1 MKILALDLGKFKSV
15 ACEFETGTLKDQFET
30 VRTTPEELRELLQKR
45 NPDRVVIEICP
56 IAGWVSDLVSELG
69 YELQVA
75 STNDEASRWRKLK
88 KKNDREDG
96 RKLTRKSALGD
107 LKLVHVPERKVRQ
120 WRALIAYRQ
129 QLIQRRTRLKN
140 HVRSLLEREALAVPR
155 GKKCWTAAGIAEL
168 KRWARPLAEVEVEDF
183 WRGEL
188 WLELEGLKQVMEQLH
203 QVERKLDELGK
214 ADERVQ
220 RVQTIW
226 GVGPRLSEAVVALI
240 DDPQRLRRGK
250 NVGPYVGLT
259 PKQHQSGEMERL
271 GRITRQGSKVVRS
284 LLVEASWV
292 GLRYNSYLRAIYFR
306 VKRGSKTRRKIAIV
320 AVARRLLIW
329 CWAMLRDGTTW
340 RPPYRLET
348 YPTGKI

>member
-15 ACEFETGTLKDQFET
+15 ACEFETEKLKDEYET
-30 VRTTPEELRELLQKR
+30 IRTTPEQLRELLRKR

-56 IAGWVSDLVSELG
+56 IAGWVRDLVREMG

-75 STNDEASRWRKLK
+75 STNDEASRWRKMK

-120 WRALIAYRQ
+120 WRALIVYRQ
-129 QLIQRRTRLKN
+129 QLVQRRTRIKN
-140 HVRSLLEREALAVPR
+140 HLRSLLEREALRLPS
-155 GKKCWTAAGIAEL
+155 GKKCWTAAGISEMEQ
-168 KRWARPLAEVEVEDF
+168 WARPMAEVGMEDL

-188 WLELEGLKQVMEQLH
+188 WLELAGLKQVMEQLH
-203 QVERKLDELGK
+203 QVERKLDRLGK

-240 DDPQRLRRGK
+240 DDPQRLQRGK

-259 PKQHQSGEMERL
+259 PKQHQSGETERL
-271 GRITRQGSKVVRS
+271 GRITRHGSKVVRS

-292 GLRYNSYLRAIYFR
+292 GLRYNSYLRAIYLR
-306 VKRGSKTRRKIAIV
+306 VKRGSKSRRKIAIV

-348 YPTGKI
+348 YPTGKL

>member
-15 ACEFETGTLKDQFET
+15 ACDFDSRELRDEFETAVTKPQK
-30 VRTTPEELRELLQKR
+30 LRELLVKR

-56 IAGWVSDLVSELG
+56 IAGWVSDMVRELG

-75 STNDEASRWRKLK
+75 STNDEAHRWRNVK

-107 LKLVHVPERKVRQ
+107 LKLVHVPERRVRQ
-120 WRALIAYRQ
+120 WRALISYRQ
-129 QLIQRRTRLKN
+129 QLVQRRTRIKN
-140 HVRSLLEREALAVPR
+140 HVRSLLEREALALPR
-155 GKKCWTAAGIAEL
+155 GKKCWTAEGLWEL
-168 KRWARPLAEVEVEDF
+168 EQWARPLAEVGFEDL

-188 WLELEGLKQVMEQLH
+188 RLELEALKQVMEQLR
-203 QVERKLDELGK
+203 QLERKLDQIGK
-214 ADERVQ
+214 ADERVR
-220 RVQTIW
+220 RVQTIS
-226 GVGPRLSEAVVALI
+226 GVGARLSEALVALI
-240 DDPQRLRRGK
+240 DDPHRLKRAK

-259 PKQHQSGEMERL
+259 PKQHQSGETERL
-271 GRITRQGSKVVRS
+271 GRITRHGSKVLRS

-292 GLRYNSYLRAIYFR
+292 GLRYNPYLRAIYER

-340 RPPYRLET
+340 RPPYPLQALPVRV
-348 YPTGKI
+348 K

>member
-15 ACEFETGTLKDQFET
+15 ACEFDTEKLRDEFET
-30 VRTTPEELRELLQKR
+30 VRTTPEMLRALLQKR

-56 IAGWVSDLVSELG
+56 IAGWVSDLVRELG

-75 STNDEASRWRKLK
+75 STNEEASRWRKLK

-107 LKLVHVPERKVRQ
+107 LKEVHVPERQVRE
-120 WRALIAYRQ
+120 WRALISYRQ
-129 QLIQRRTRLKN
+129 QLVQRRTRIKN
-140 HVRSLLEREALAVPR
+140 HLRSLLERQALALPQ
-155 GKKCWTAAGIAEL
+155 GKKCWTAAGLSEL
-168 KRWARPLAEVEVEDF
+168 EQWARPLAEVGLEDL
-183 WRGEL
+183 WRAEL
-188 WLELEGLKQVMEQLH
+188 GLELAGLKQVMAQL
-203 QVERKLDELGK
+203 QEVERKLDQIGK

-220 RVQTIW
+220 RVQTIS

-240 DDPQRLRRGK
+240 DDPQRLQRGK

-259 PKQHQSGEMERL
+259 PKQHQSGERERL
-271 GRITRQGSKVVRS
+271 GRITRHGSKVVRS
-284 LLVEASWV
+284 LLVEASWA
-292 GLRYNSYLRAIYFR
+292 GLRYNPYLRAIYQR
-306 VKRGSKTRRKIAIV
+306 VKRGSKSRRKIAIV

-340 RPPYRLET
+340 RPPYQLKA
-348 YPTGKI
+348 YPLQEK